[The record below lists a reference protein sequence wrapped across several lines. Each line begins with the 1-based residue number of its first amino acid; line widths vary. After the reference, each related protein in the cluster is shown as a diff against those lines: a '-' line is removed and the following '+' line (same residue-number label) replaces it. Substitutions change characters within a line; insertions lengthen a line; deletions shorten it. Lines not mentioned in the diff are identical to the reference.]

1 MNPRICDVESPTVR
15 ELNGAPRRRRRYE
28 IHSVSLPV
36 LKATIVLAVSA
47 TTGTAVDTT
56 PICDGRAVN
65 RFNQIS

>member
-36 LKATIVLAVSA
+36 LKATIVLAVS
-47 TTGTAVDTT
+47 TTTDTAVDTA
-56 PICDGRAVN
+56 PICEGSAVSRCN
-65 RFNQIS
+65 